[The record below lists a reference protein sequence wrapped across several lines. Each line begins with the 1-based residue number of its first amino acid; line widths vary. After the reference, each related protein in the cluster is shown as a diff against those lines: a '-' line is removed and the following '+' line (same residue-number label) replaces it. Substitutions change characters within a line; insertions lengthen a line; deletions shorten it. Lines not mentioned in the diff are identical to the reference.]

1 MAVRIHE
8 RGPGMTPR
16 IPLPTAGLTS
26 LGIPDTSSLSPLIS
40 DVRGRIYRET
50 NRINTV
56 DPVTTELVRMRN
68 ARYQACHL

>member
-1 MAVRIHE
+1 
-8 RGPGMTPR
+8 MTPR
-16 IPLPTAGLTS
+16 IPLPTDALTS
-26 LGIPDTSSLSPLIS
+26 LGIPDTSSLSPEIS
-40 DVRGRIYRET
+40 VVRGRIYRET

>member
-1 MAVRIHE
+1 
-8 RGPGMTPR
+8 MTPR
-16 IPLPTAGLTS
+16 IPLPTSELTS
-26 LGIPDTSSLSPLIS
+26 LGIPDTSSLSPRIS
-40 DVRGRIYRET
+40 EVRGRIYRET